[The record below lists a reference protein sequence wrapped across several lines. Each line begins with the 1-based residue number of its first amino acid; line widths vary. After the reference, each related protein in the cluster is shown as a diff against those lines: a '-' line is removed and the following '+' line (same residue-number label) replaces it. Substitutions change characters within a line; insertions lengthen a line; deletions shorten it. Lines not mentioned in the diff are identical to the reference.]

1 MLKAKIGR
9 QNSNSSLNITE
20 NAEVAPQNA
29 TASPEMSSS
38 QRQSDLCMAMDGN
51 LEKLDS
57 LIDKAEMAQYNMHDQ
72 RKQMD
77 RFLKWLD
84 LLLF

>member
-20 NAEVAPQNA
+20 NAEATEVVPPQNA
-29 TASPEMSSS
+29 TVSPEMSSS
-38 QRQSDLCMAMDGN
+38 QRRTDLCMAMDGN

-57 LIDKAEMAQYNMHDQ
+57 LIDKAEMAQYNMQDQ
-72 RKQMD
+72 RKQMEK
-77 RFLKWLD
+77 FLK
-84 LLLF
+84 